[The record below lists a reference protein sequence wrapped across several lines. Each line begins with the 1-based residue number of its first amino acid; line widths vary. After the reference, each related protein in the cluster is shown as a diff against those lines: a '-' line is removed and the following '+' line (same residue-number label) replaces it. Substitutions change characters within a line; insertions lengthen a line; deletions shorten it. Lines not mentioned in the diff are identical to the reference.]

1 MAEGAGAGWEKPGAP
16 LPCKQILTYRH
27 EVGSASPVGDKARE
41 RWKRV
46 ACASPVRGAGAPGAG
61 GGFNPVTEQQA
72 KAQPD
77 EREAPKATHKRDA
90 AATRQ
95 RILRAAS
102 EAFALHGFAGARI
115 DQIARGSQSNVQ
127 MIYRYFG
134 SKEELYSAVLEDI
147 YAHVRASERNLDLG
161 ACTPLDGM
169 RRLVEFTFDYL
180 RDNPQFVA
188 IIRNE
193 NMIGGRFVRQLPMV
207 SVSTLPLV
215 AAISDLLKRG
225 RESGCFR
232 ATTDGQEVY
241 VTILSLCMI
250 HLAQRDTLSAM
261 FQRDLSDPVWL
272 AQRRSHVVSVV
283 LSFLC
288 HPYQVP
294 FTG

>member
-1 MAEGAGAGWEKPGAP
+1 M
-16 LPCKQILTYRH
+16 
-27 EVGSASPVGDKARE
+27 
-41 RWKRV
+41 
-46 ACASPVRGAGAPGAG
+46 
-61 GGFNPVTEQQA
+61 EQQA

-95 RILRAAS
+95 RILRAAC

-147 YAHVRASERNLDLG
+147 YAHVRALERNLDLG
-161 ACTPLDGM
+161 TCAPLDGM

-180 RDNPQFVA
+180 CDNPQFVA

-207 SVSTLPLV
+207 PVSTLPLV
-215 AAISDLLKRG
+215 AAISDLLRRG
-225 RESGCFR
+225 RESGCF
-232 ATTDGQEVY
+232 AAATDGQELY

-261 FQRDLSDPVWL
+261 FQRDLSDPAWL
-272 AQRRSHVVSVV
+272 AQRRNHVVSVV
-283 LSFLC
+283 LSFLS
-288 HPYQVP
+288 HPYEVSP
-294 FTG
+294 SA